1 MITQTTTGRFQE
13 IVPLNAGNILAAENC
28 DISMKWNSLI
38 KAALNKR
45 TITKDTLEKTE
56 IGESQRIYPLRTQ
69 SSINPSITDYECII
83 SKQMVG
89 IYITIWAKTELHGYI
104 RNLAVSCIGCGILG
118 RLGNKVI
125 SSNQS

>member
-1 MITQTTTGRFQE
+1 M
-13 IVPLNAGNILAAENC
+13 PLNAGNILAAENC